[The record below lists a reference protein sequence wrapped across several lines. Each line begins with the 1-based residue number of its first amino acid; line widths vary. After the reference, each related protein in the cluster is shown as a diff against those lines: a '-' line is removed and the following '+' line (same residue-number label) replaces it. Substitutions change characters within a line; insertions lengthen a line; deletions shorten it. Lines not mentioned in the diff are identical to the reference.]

1 MCIATR
7 ILACSWVNPIPG
19 LEWGSPYWGGSYIW
33 GLVRDLGAPR
43 TPRILCEFGVSECSA
58 AESVSRFSSFS
69 VLAAAAEVHVGPVA
83 VEGDVLSPQAATLR
97 RHSKGDPGRSAQG
110 QEQPG

>member
-1 MCIATR
+1 MFVGAPYPWIRVGVA
-7 ILACSWVNPIPG
+7 IL
-19 LEWGSPYWGGSYIW
+19 GGSYIW

-69 VLAAAAEVHVGPVA
+69 VLAAAAEVRVGPVA
-83 VEGDVLSPQAATLR
+83 LEGDVLSPHAATLGR
-97 RHSKGDPGRSAQG
+97 CSKDDPGGSAQG
-110 QEQPG
+110 QVQPGRPGCPLAK